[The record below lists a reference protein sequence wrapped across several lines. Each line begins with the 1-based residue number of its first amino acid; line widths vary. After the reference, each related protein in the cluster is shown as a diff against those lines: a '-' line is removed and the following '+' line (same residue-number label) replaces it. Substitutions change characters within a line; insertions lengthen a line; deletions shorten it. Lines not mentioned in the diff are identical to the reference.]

1 MGPIVEGRGQIRTT
15 REEDDAFEAAVLQQV
30 LALHPTPVTLA
41 ELVAEIAG
49 QGEDFGQ
56 RDAVERAVR
65 DLAGCGLLHR
75 SEALV
80 LPSRAAIRF
89 DELLGE

>member
-1 MGPIVEGRGQIRTT
+1 MGPSVEDGDHIRTT
-15 REEDDAFEAAVLQQV
+15 REEDRVFEAAVLQQV
-30 LALHPTPVTLA
+30 LALHPTPATLA
-41 ELVAEIAG
+41 DLVGEIAG
-49 QGEDFGQ
+49 EGEDFGQ

-80 LPSRAAIRF
+80 LPSRAAVRF

>member
-1 MGPIVEGRGQIRTT
+1 MGAIVEGREHIRTT
-15 REEDDAFEAAVLQQV
+15 REEDKVFEAAVLQQV
-30 LALHPTPVTLA
+30 LAIHPIPVTLA
-41 ELVAEIAG
+41 ELVGEIAG
-49 QGEDFGQ
+49 EGFAQ

-65 DLAGCGLLHR
+65 DLVDCGLLHR
-75 SEALV
+75 NEALV

>member
-1 MGPIVEGRGQIRTT
+1 MGAIVKGEEQIRTT
-15 REEDDAFEAAVLQQV
+15 REEDKVFEAAALQQV
-30 LALHPTPVTLA
+30 LALHPVPVTLA
-41 ELVAEIAG
+41 ELVDEIAG
-49 QGEDFGQ
+49 EGEDFAQ

-75 SEALV
+75 NEALV

>member
-1 MGPIVEGRGQIRTT
+1 MGPIVEKGDHIRTT
-15 REEDDAFEAAVLQQV
+15 REEDKVYEAAVLQQV
-30 LALHPTPVTLA
+30 LALHPTPATLA
-41 ELVAEIAG
+41 ELVDEIAG
-49 QGEDFGQ
+49 ENDDFGQ

-80 LPSRAAIRF
+80 LPSRAALRF

>member
-1 MGPIVEGRGQIRTT
+1 MEGRDHIRTT

-30 LALHPTPVTLA
+30 LTLHPAPITLT
-41 ELVAEIAG
+41 ELVDEIAG
-49 QGEDFGQ
+49 EGVDFSQ

>member
-1 MGPIVEGRGQIRTT
+1 MGAILGSREQIRTT
-15 REEDDAFEAAVLQQV
+15 REEDKVFEAAVLQQV
-30 LALHPTPVTLA
+30 LALHPVPVTLA
-41 ELVAEIAG
+41 ELVGEIAG
-49 QGEDFGQ
+49 EGEDFAQ

-65 DLAGCGLLHR
+65 DLADCGLLHR

-80 LPSRAAIRF
+80 LPSRAAIRC